1 MNVLTT
7 IIAVGQCFLCFYPNN
22 KKKNVHLVVEDK
34 VYFIVS
40 EAVNIFLFDNK
51 ADDESSN
58 KKHFDLYLFDKY
70 HTP

>member
-7 IIAVGQCFLCFYPNN
+7 IIAVGQCFLCFYP
-22 KKKNVHLVVEDK
+22 DK

-58 KKHFDLYLFDKY
+58 KKHFDLNLFDKY